1 MLSSWI
7 LPLVVTVLLLLFS
20 AVYFVRRS
28 SSFVSSKRSLGP
40 FYLCGPTNSGRTA
53 LFYSLIRSCQSDS
66 TPSST
71 PQTLPSMSHN
81 ELIYTNSSSFSFPL
95 LDFASPFLHQLT
107 NQFLTMMPRG
117 IVLLL
122 SPSQKIESQR
132 WFYRIWKEW
141 LHSHERF
148 SFVIAIERS
157 KGENQNN
164 KEENLEEYKK
174 LFQTTVD
181 RQWKIEK
188 SMGNNSNE
196 KSIGDEKIVENFIP
210 ENSNIQWE
218 KIQIININMEKKEWK
233 EIVNV
238 LNLVNK

>member
-1 MLSSWI
+1 
-7 LPLVVTVLLLLFS
+7 
-20 AVYFVRRS
+20 
-28 SSFVSSKRSLGP
+28 
-40 FYLCGPTNSGRTA
+40 
-53 LFYSLIRSCQSDS
+53 
-66 TPSST
+66 
-71 PQTLPSMSHN
+71 
-81 ELIYTNSSSFSFPL
+81 
-95 LDFASPFLHQLT
+95 
-107 NQFLTMMPRG
+107 MMPRG